1 MLRCKVKLKQARM
14 GLAHVTATRTQI
26 NNLNE
31 AVHSTF
37 VCCALRLQHEEGLS
51 VTTV

>member
-1 MLRCKVKLKQARM
+1 MLRCKVKLKQAGM

-26 NNLNE
+26 NNVNG
-31 AVHSTF
+31 AVRSSF
-37 VCCALRLQHEEGLS
+37 VYFMLRLQHEEGLS